1 MRALV
6 LTVLAALSGGSAAA
20 SDQVWLT
27 MDQVK
32 PYQMKAE
39 VDQIVVGNPGIA
51 DVTVRDRSRVLLFGK
66 APGVTNM
73 YLFDADGN
81 EIDNLIVRV
90 RSASTEMLT
99 LQRGGQRLTLNCMS
113 TCEPTLTVG
122 DAQDSFGATQTQV
135 QQKFEQAKSAAGAST
150 GQ

>member
-1 MRALV
+1 MFALV
-6 LTVLAALSGGSAAA
+6 MTAAGNARAE
-20 SDQVWLT
+20 QVWLT

-99 LQRGGQRLTLNCMS
+99 LQRGAQRVTLNCMS
-113 TCEPTLTVG
+113 ACEPTLTVG
-122 DAQDSFGATQTQV
+122 DAPEQFGATQTQV
-135 QQKFEQAKSAAGAST
+135 QQKFEQAKSSAQGSS
-150 GQ
+150 GE